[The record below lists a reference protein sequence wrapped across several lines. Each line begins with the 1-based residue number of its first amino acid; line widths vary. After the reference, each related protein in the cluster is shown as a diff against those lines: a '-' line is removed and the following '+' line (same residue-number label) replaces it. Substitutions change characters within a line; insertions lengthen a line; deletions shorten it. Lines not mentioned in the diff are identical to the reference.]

1 MVTPLCTGDNRGMD
15 TTNTF
20 SKMWAT
26 RPPRI
31 PKDQGGKAVIAGVAE
46 GFGARFNVDPVI
58 IRIAFVALTLCFG
71 GGLFLYFL
79 CWINMPRFGVPFS
92 PWSAL
97 ATGEGNVARESET
110 GKDERSLA
118 IWLILGMI
126 VFFPSLSYASDGTT
140 VYSAVL
146 TFALFGLGW
155 YFLYQRCPEPPA
167 GLLVPQQGRPLDDA
181 HPSPAPDAGT
191 NTGTPSESPYA
202 QSATANLSTPPD
214 FPHPAAPP
222 EWDPLG
228 AAPGLWHLPDPNIGT
243 EDFTDTKKSRR
254 GPWIAILVVLGVLV
268 LGAISTFFGLFAFS
282 ASDDDDSGAFGGSDV
297 TVTRETDLAD
307 ITEDMGDVKVDYRDL
322 GPLDQER
329 NVTVSSDIG
338 NVEVVLPEEVPVKV
352 YCSADLGSTD
362 CPTDT
367 VNAEA
372 PGKTLSID
380 ATTNIGNVTVR
391 EP

>member
-1 MVTPLCTGDNRGMD
+1 MVAPRPTGDNGGMD

-20 SKMWAT
+20 SKMWET

-71 GGLFLYFL
+71 GGIFLYLL
-79 CWINMPRFGVPFS
+79 CWINMARFGVPFS

-110 GKDERSLA
+110 GKNERSLA
-118 IWLILGMI
+118 IWLILGMV
-126 VFFPSLSYASDGTT
+126 VFFPSMSYASDGTT

-167 GLLVPQQGRPLDDA
+167 GLLVPQQGHPLHDA
-181 HPSPAPDAGT
+181 HPSPTTDYGT
-191 NTGTPSESPYA
+191 DTGTPSESPYT

-214 FPHPAAPP
+214 FPHPATPP

-243 EDFTDTKKSRR
+243 EDSTKKSRR

-268 LGAISTFFGLFAFS
+268 LGAISTFFGLFAFN

-307 ITEDMGDVKVDYRDL
+307 VTEDMGDVKMDYHDL

-338 NVEVVLPEEVPVKV
+338 NVEVVLPKNVPVKV

>member
-1 MVTPLCTGDNRGMD
+1 MVAPSFPRDNGGMD

-46 GFGARFNVDPVI
+46 GFGARFNIDPVI

-71 GGLFLYFL
+71 GGVFLYLL

-92 PWSAL
+92 PLSAL

-118 IWLILGMI
+118 IWLLIGI
-126 VFFPSLSYASDGTT
+126 VIFFPSLSYASDGTT

-155 YFLYQRCPEPPA
+155 YLLYQRCPEPPA
-167 GLLVPQQGRPLDDA
+167 GLLVPQQGHPLDDA

-228 AAPGLWHLPDPNIGT
+228 AAPGLWHLPDPAEPTPEPAQTKKRYWLWIPVAIVATAAILWAMAVLSMLRTSAIGDYGVANVSAYSAEAMREYKHNIG
-243 EDFTDTKKSRR
+243 EARIDLSRLE
-254 GPWIAILVVLGVLV
+254 PL
-268 LGAISTFFGLFAFS
+268 
-282 ASDDDDSGAFGGSDV
+282 DEPV
-297 TVTRETDLAD
+297 TVELRNGIGKIDLKLPNDVPFVVNCDATIGSANCPEGKQNAD
-307 ITEDMGDVKVDYRDL
+307 KDGELLTINVKQR
-322 GPLDQER
+322 
-329 NVTVSSDIG
+329 IG
-338 NVEVVLPEEVPVKV
+338 SV
-352 YCSADLGSTD
+352 SADY
-362 CPTDT
+362 
-367 VNAEA
+367 
-372 PGKTLSID
+372 
-380 ATTNIGNVTVR
+380 
-391 EP
+391 